1 MDNINNLK
9 LGTKLALI
17 FGVILTITSSAFIYN
32 ISNAKKGMVTTN
44 RITELRMP
52 TAQNSLMMLN
62 GINHALSAL
71 RGWMILGK
79 DKFKQERSVA
89 WETEIDASYAFL
101 QEKSKNWT
109 NPENISRLNRIHE
122 LLDQFKIEQQKI
134 EDIAQKPGNV
144 PAIKMLFNEAAPHA
158 AIMSKKI
165 TQLIDIE
172 ATLDA
177 TAQRKQLLGM
187 MADVRG
193 TIGLGLANIRAYL
206 LSGDEKFKQ
215 QFDKLWAKNQ
225 RRFADLKHQQ
235 GLFNAKQKAAFKAL
249 DEAHTAFL
257 PLPKKMFELRGG
269 DNWNLANYWLA
280 TEAAPIGAELVSLLN
295 QMSSNQK
302 HLLAQD
308 AEVNTAQQN
317 NNILV
322 SWILLA
328 ASIVISAILGFF
340 FIKSITSRLKDA
352 LYVSSQLAQGQLTV
366 SIKPASKDEIGQ
378 LATSM
383 LSLKEQLNLII
394 GNAQES
400 SESMQTAAKEVAST
414 SQAIAQAT
422 SEQAS
427 SVEQTSASVE
437 QMAAS
442 IAQNSENAS
451 NTNAIASQSVI
462 AAQHGGEAVSE
473 TLTAMNQIAEKI
485 SIIEDIAYQTNI
497 LALNASIEAA
507 RAGTHGRGF
516 AVVAD
521 EVRKLAERS
530 GDAAQEIN
538 NLAVNSVEIANQAG
552 SLIGEIIPQI
562 QQTADLVQE
571 IAAAS
576 EEQATG
582 TDQISQ
588 AMTTLDQTT
597 QQNAAVS
604 EELAATSEEIAHQVQ
619 LVQQQMSFFT
629 VDQEA
634 LQDSL
639 TGDIFKWDDS
649 LDVGIAEI
657 NRQHKVLIDLINAI
671 NNAVRNNEPTANIT
685 TTLVNLIDYTHEHF
699 SYEED
704 LFSGHGYPETPSHK
718 QTHIKLLGQL
728 DDYKRQLQS
737 GENLNY
743 EALMVFLTQWLT
755 QHIRYSDQDYAAFL
769 RKKGV
774 K

>member
-1 MDNINNLK
+1 
-9 LGTKLALI
+9 
-17 FGVILTITSSAFIYN
+17 
-32 ISNAKKGMVTTN
+32 
-44 RITELRMP
+44 
-52 TAQNSLMMLN
+52 
-62 GINHALSAL
+62 
-71 RGWMILGK
+71 
-79 DKFKQERSVA
+79 
-89 WETEIDASYAFL
+89 
-101 QEKSKNWT
+101 
-109 NPENISRLNRIHE
+109 
-122 LLDQFKIEQQKI
+122 
-134 EDIAQKPGNV
+134 
-144 PAIKMLFNEAAPHA
+144 MLFDEAAPHA
-158 AIMSKKI
+158 AIMSKNI

-172 ATLDA
+172 A

-215 QFDKLWAKNQ
+215 KFDKLWAKNQ
-225 RRFADLKHQQ
+225 RRFADLKGQQ
-235 GLFNAKQKAAFKAL
+235 GLFNSKQKTAFKAL
-249 DEAHTAFL
+249 DQARTAFL
-257 PLPKKMFELRGG
+257 PLPNKMFKLRGG
-269 DNWNLANYWLA
+269 KDWNLANYWLA
-280 TEAAPIGAELVSLLN
+280 TKAAPIGAELVSLLN
-295 QMSSNQK
+295 KMSNNQK

-308 AEVNTAQQN
+308 AEDNTAQQEK
-317 NNILV
+317 NILV
-322 SWILLA
+322 SWFLLA

-340 FIKSITSRLKDA
+340 FIRSITRRLKET

-366 SIKPASKDEIGQ
+366 KIKSPSKDEIGQ

-400 SESMQTAAKEVAST
+400 SDGLQTAAKEVAST

-422 SEQAS
+422 SEQAA
-427 SVEQTSASVE
+427 SVEQTSASIE

-451 NTNAIASQSVI
+451 NTNSIASQSVT
-462 AAQHGGEAVSE
+462 AAQHGGEAVTE
-473 TLTAMNQIAEKI
+473 TLSAMNQIAEKI

-507 RAGTHGRGF
+507 RAGSHGRGF

-521 EVRKLAERS
+521 EARKLAERS
-530 GDAAQEIN
+530 GDAAQDIS

-571 IAAAS
+571 IVAAS

-619 LVQQQMSFFT
+619 LVQQQMAFFT
-629 VDQEA
+629 IDKEA
-634 LQDSL
+634 LQQSL
-639 TGDIFKWDDS
+639 TGNIFKWDDS

-671 NNAVRNNEPTANIT
+671 NNAVRNNESTANIT
-685 TTLVNLIDYTHEHF
+685 GTLVNLIDYTHEHF
-699 SYEED
+699 R
-704 LFSGHGYPETPSHK
+704 LF
-718 QTHIKLLGQL
+718 
-728 DDYKRQLQS
+728 
-737 GENLNY
+737 
-743 EALMVFLTQWLT
+743 
-755 QHIRYSDQDYAAFL
+755 
-769 RKKGV
+769 
-774 K
+774 